1 MALPGAPRC
10 RKARGCVVRRPTRRW
25 FGLAALAAQLGVRQ
39 QMPPP
44 LRSAGASIS
53 LGRLLV
59 AAAASVSEGAT
70 RRTWLPVCE
79 AVQFHD
85 QWEAAGGG
93 NLNHPKIQHVV
104 EPMDYRADPRKRSGE
119 AKKILKPWVRSAPA
133 RYARVC
139 AAALR
144 QDATQQVPW
153 RARGSAS
160 AQVPTPLV
168 SWQQSWRTEQKSR
181 LVAGLIQRPLV
192 TRCTKSTGFQL
203 LPNPSL
209 KRSANG
215 RPPGPG
221 RWYAVHFH
229 RPGPGVLPSPPA

>member
-1 MALPGAPRC
+1 MPSPL
-10 RKARGCVVRRPTRRW
+10 RPT
-25 FGLAALAAQLGVRQ
+25 GV
-39 QMPPP
+39 
-44 LRSAGASIS
+44 SIS
-53 LGRLLV
+53 PGRLLV
-59 AAAASVSEGAT
+59 PAEASVSAGAT
-70 RRTWLPVCE
+70 RRTLLPVCE
-79 AVQFHD
+79 AAQSHE

-93 NLNHPKIQHVV
+93 NSNHPEIQHAV
-104 EPMDYRADPRKRSGE
+104 EPIDYRAGPRKRSGK

-144 QDATQQVPW
+144 QDATQQMHW
-153 RARGSAS
+153 RERSSAS
-160 AQVPTPLV
+160 AQVTTPLV

-181 LVAGLIQRPLV
+181 LVARLNQRRLV
-192 TRCTKSTGFQL
+192 SHCAKSGGFQQL

-221 RWYAVHFH
+221 
-229 RPGPGVLPSPPA
+229 